1 MALNSQAEKTATTIA
16 RPTRIE
22 LRGIGCLTVEL
33 SGARA
38 GV

>member
-1 MALNSQAEKTATTIA
+1 MALNSQVETTATTTA

-33 SGARA
+33 SGAHA
-38 GV
+38 DE